1 MGNLC
6 RKYKGNIALFI
17 ACLLVI
23 TSVNWP
29 ISGSWAFAAGQN
41 SVTQGDTSGGD
52 VSGGDV
58 SGGDISGGDVSGG
71 DVSGG
76 DVSGGDVSG
85 GDVSGSDT
93 TKPVF
98 ETTLTVG
105 NEPVKQEKVLNIDD
119 YEQGVTLKVVITD
132 DVSGNGLSHLIYNFG
147 DGQDETV
154 SLKND
159 WEKVTATTEEIVIH
173 KPEQSGTTVIN
184 IMVYD
189 VAGNYEEDTYHFVSD
204 VVAPTVSC
212 SDVDQWHK
220 EPVTLQPSVTDDV
233 EGEINFY
240 YEIYEK
246 NNPSE
251 NPVAEKT
258 GSAVADNEGNVFI
271 QIGEDGYR
279 TVKMYAK
286 DKAGNES
293 EPLEVDV
300 KIDSKAPLGKAYVEY
315 KVDENGKHITIDGK
329 PSVIAKDKISLKLY
343 LQDNYN
349 GLHKKSDYSD
359 IASMEVEF
367 NGRKQTVIP
376 DSESV
381 ALKEGKEFTEEEI
394 ETAELEHIYRIFE
407 LTLDTNFGDTDK
419 VVEEIVSELRII
431 SITDHAGN
439 TYQGSIAPTLVDKSD
454 IAFWIIDNVAP
465 VLEEVEYNGTKG
477 KLVDD
482 SFYFT
487 DHGEVKVSIKERYFK
502 NGVEPKVEIETNGN
516 DDWEDVSNLEWAE
529 NLETNT
535 YTATILLPQTD
546 SNDNLET
553 EYRVRVT
560 YEDIVG
566 NKLVSEKEEYNIV
579 DDSFL
584 SELLV
589 RDQKAPVLHDMSI
602 TSTDNINSP
611 ISLIDGLYYVKNLD
625 NEDINVTFTI
635 EDSYFSE
642 DNVTILVWKDE
653 VLQTDAKIEDLTY
666 TQKNNSQ
673 VIGSFG
679 FDSAANPSGTYA
691 FAIVYSDFMGNK
703 MELAE
708 GETFSKDGIVAG
720 EMGDGSY
727 RMNSHLVLDGMAPTL
742 NSITF
747 NAPFQ
752 YANNLVTKDN
762 IQDGNT
768 KLYYHE
774 DIHVTFDITDGF
786 LNEENI
792 KVRLYKNG
800 AEYLEPVTHDVN
812 GELGFTIKAEQD
824 ASADGEYYFT
834 LSYIN
839 NAGTK
844 VELGKEACDAFY
856 ENSFD
861 NHTYTSPILIM
872 DTKAPVIQVT
882 YTGEQ
887 EKVNSLGEIDFY
899 NAPYAAE
906 ITIEEANFRSKE
918 LTDWV
923 NAGGTGEY
931 GITLGAWS
939 FNENGEKEFKKLE
952 DITGTENVKAYQPDV
967 NTQGQY
973 SLTIPIDQEGNHEIE
988 ISYIDMA
995 GNEATIPVKQTVY
1008 DTTRPEIEVSYEIE
1022 NIGFFDFIKYGDLG
1036 FLFAQKKIIV
1046 TAQFKDQ
1053 VSGIGSFKSYING
1066 DTHKSKQ
1073 YDEQIYSNTVT
1084 ETIPLNG
1091 KDFDGNYKM
1100 VVGDWSNHLV
1110 EHNRNY
1116 LIESEET
1123 HESNSDASVTILTQP
1138 SRQVDGVNYYNATIN
1153 DIFFTVNAREDFA
1166 GLSFVEIAPKAGC
1179 FEMETN
1185 AMPDVKANQELTD
1198 NIYQWNVK
1206 EYANGMGIKD
1216 AEIAKSFT
1224 HSGYFEVNDANDKNG
1239 VGIDVLA
1246 MSNTGYTRTASSET
1260 FVIDNT
1266 LPTVVVAFHDTPVNN
1281 ANYKDART
1289 ATITFTE
1296 RNFSSEDIKWNITNT
1311 EGALPA
1317 ISGFTN
1323 DNSTGED
1330 NNLQHTGTVT
1340 FSEDGNYTFSFTF
1353 MDKAGNEV
1361 EYTAEP
1367 FTVDVTA
1374 PVLEEVVYLTSG
1386 SSKVGDIYYY
1396 GEETDITLS
1405 LKERYFDRG
1414 AEPKVELET
1423 NGSWMELNDLE
1434 WKATDSAIYKT
1445 SIPLTKEGDN
1455 EETKYRIR
1463 VTYEDFVGN
1472 KMSSKNASNVVE
1484 NGVFTSNMMV
1494 VDDKAPIL
1502 HKFWIE
1508 PTDHTASSIQ
1518 LIDGLYYVKNQERAD
1533 LNVIFTIEDY
1543 YFDQSNVTINVWKD
1557 GKIQTEAK
1565 IQDLTYKRDESNSN
1579 LMTGSFAFDSAANP
1593 IGSYSFEII
1602 YSDYTGNKMVLA
1614 EDEIFSKN
1622 GVTTGKM
1629 QNGSYKME
1637 HKLVMDSEAPVLNNV
1652 VFNAPYQYANN
1663 FVTQNG
1669 IQNGKTQLY
1678 YNKDIQVT
1686 FQIAD
1691 GFFDHKDVEV
1701 KLYKKDAHYHAFNT
1715 STVISPTLSYQK
1727 GQLSFTI
1734 KATKDSSTDGEYYF
1748 TVSYKD
1754 HSGNKLELG
1763 TQKCDAFYKDSF
1775 KNHTYTSPIMVMDTK
1790 APVVQVAYKGG
1801 VVNHLNQI
1809 DFYNA
1814 PYTAEITIKETNF
1827 RAKELTDWVN
1837 ARGTGQYGISLG
1849 TWTFHTNGNREYKK
1863 LEDIKGTANIKTYNP
1878 KVSKDDR
1885 YSLSIPIHQEGNHEI
1900 GVTYIDMAGNK
1911 AQVVPVKQTVYDK
1924 TRPEMEVSYQVE
1936 DSKFTDFIKYGDLG
1950 FFFSQKKVTIT
1961 AQMKDDVA
1969 GVKEFTHT
1977 VTGKNK
1983 QGETTNKQ
1991 SYTYTFKT
1999 TLPLSNTQEDFDGMI
2014 DMQVQDWSN
2023 NTEQLRQN
2031 HIVESQGT
2039 YNSSSSA
2046 NITINTVPSRL
2057 VDGVKYYNSTAGNIS
2072 FTANAAEN
2080 YAGLR
2085 SVQIIPK
2092 NGSFDMGTNAMPG
2105 IEAKQEMSGVYQ
2117 WNVTNAIAKNF
2128 VHAGSFR
2135 VDESNNKN
2143 GLQVELLASSNAGYT
2158 KTAVSEAFSIDTTPP
2173 SVEVTFNDIPVYN
2186 NSYYGETRI
2195 ATVTFKERNF
2205 SSSDIEWNITNT
2217 DGEQPIIS
2225 SFTND
2230 SSADNDNGLLHV
2242 GTVTFSE
2249 DGDYTFAF
2257 SFMDKAGNRIEYE
2270 AEPFTIDRTVPIIE
2284 VTYDNN
2290 NGANTDYFRDA
2301 RTANIK
2307 IIEHNFKESDVKAT
2321 IGATNNGVAIAAPS
2335 ISSFRSEGDNHY
2347 ATITCNNDSQITFDI
2362 AYTDNA
2368 GNEAVAVEAQSFV
2381 IDLSDPEI
2389 TINQVVDS
2397 SANKGTVAPVI
2408 EVTDTN
2414 FDVNTVD
2421 ITLSGARCGVVD
2433 YENTQTTI
2441 PNGRRITYADF
2452 AYDPSVDDI
2461 YTLKVSI
2468 ADKAGRISE
2477 QEIIFSVNR
2486 FGSTYQ
2492 FSESTK
2498 DILDRYYIN
2507 ENETMVITETNVD
2520 TLEFQEIYLLV
2531 DGEKRNLSQGTDY
2544 TVEETGNQVKW
2555 KQYIYT
2561 LDRHNFEDEGSY
2573 KIIIYSEDKA
2583 ENESDNR
2590 IKDTNIEFVI
2600 DKTAP
2605 ILTIAGVEDDKQYV
2619 LEERLVT
2626 IHVKDNVELDNMT
2639 VTLNSDVEK
2648 YENYTAEEIVDTG
2661 GVVSIHVGSSNSRQY
2676 LTVSAVDKAGNENQ
2690 ARIEK
2695 FLISS
2700 DLFVQFYRNTPLFLG
2715 SIATVG
2721 LTIVGTSYALLF
2733 RKRKSGRGDK

>member
-29 ISGSWAFAAGQN
+29 VSGSWVFAAGQN
-41 SVTQGDTSGGD
+41 SVTGGDILGVDSESSITDDDITGGDTSGGD

-58 SGGDISGGDVSGG
+58 SSGDVSTG
-71 DVSGG
+71 DVSNP
-76 DVSGGDVSG
+76 DA
-85 GDVSGSDT
+85 

-98 ETTLTVG
+98 DTVLTVG
-105 NEPVKQEKVLNIDD
+105 SESVKQDKVLNIAD
-119 YEQGVTLKVVITD
+119 YEQGVSLKLTISD
-132 DVSGNGLSHLIYNFG
+132 DVGGSGLSHLIYNHG
-147 DGQDETV
+147 DDEVKTI
-154 SLKND
+154 SLKKD
-159 WEKVTATTEEIVIH
+159 QEKVTATTEEIVIN
-173 KPEQSGTTVIN
+173 KPDQSGTTVIN
-184 IMVYD
+184 IKVYD
-189 VAGNYEEDTYHFVSD
+189 VAGNYEENTFPVVSD
-204 VVAPTVSC
+204 VIAPSVSC
-212 SDVDQWHK
+212 SDGNQWHK
-220 EPVTLQPSVTDDV
+220 EKVKLQPVLTDDGS
-233 EGEINFY
+233 EEITFY
-240 YEIYEK
+240 YEIYKK

-251 NPVAEKT
+251 NPVPEKT
-258 GSAVADNEGNVFI
+258 GNAIADSKGNVFVE
-271 QIGEDGYR
+271 IGEDGYW
-279 TVKMYAK
+279 TVKMHAK

-293 EPLEVDV
+293 EPLEVEV
-300 KIDSKAPLGKAYVEY
+300 KIDSRAPLGKAYMEY
-315 KVDENGKHITIDGK
+315 KVDENSKFPIKIDDK
-329 PSVIAKDKISLKLY
+329 PSYIAKDKIQLKLY
-343 LQDNYN
+343 LQDDYHYH
-349 GLHKKSDYSD
+349 GLYKKTDYSD

-367 NGRKQTVIP
+367 NGKKQTVIP

-381 ALKEGKEFTEEEI
+381 ALKENKEFTEEEI
-394 ETAELEHIYRIFE
+394 ETAKLEDIYRIFD
-407 LTLDTNFGDTDK
+407 LTLDANFGKTSK
-419 VVEEIVSELRII
+419 ALKEIVSEVRII

-439 TYQGSIAPTLVDKSD
+439 TFQESIAPTFVGGSETV
-454 IAFWIIDNVAP
+454 FWIIDSVAP
-465 VLEEVEYNGTKG
+465 VLEEVEYRGIDG

-482 SFYFT
+482 IFYFT
-487 DHGEVKVSIKERYFK
+487 GKGEVKVSIKERYFE
-502 NGVEPKVEIETNGN
+502 NGVEPKVELHTDGSWKE
-516 DDWEDVSNLEWAE
+516 VSNLEWE
-529 NLETNT
+529 EGLGPNT
-535 YTATILLPQTD
+535 YTTSISIPETEPHH
-546 SNDNLET
+546 NLET

-566 NKLVSEKEEYNIV
+566 NKLVSEKEEYNIEG
-579 DDSFL
+579 DSFISKL
-584 SELLV
+584 MV
-589 RDQKAPVLHDMSI
+589 RDQKAPNLHDFSI
-602 TSTDNINSP
+602 ISTDDNNSP
-611 ISLIDGLYYVKNLD
+611 ITLIDGLYYVKNLE
-625 NEDINVTFTI
+625 NEDINITFTL
-635 EDSYFSE
+635 EDAYFSK
-642 DNVTILVWKDE
+642 DNVTIHVWKDG
-653 VLQTDAKIEDLTY
+653 VLQTDAQIGSIIYQQED
-666 TQKNNSQ
+666 NDHVVS
-673 VIGSFG
+673 SFG
-679 FDSAANPSGTYA
+679 FDSGTSPSGTYA
-691 FAIVYSDFMGNK
+691 FEVIYADHVGNK
-703 MELAE
+703 MVLADDAE
-708 GETFSKDGIVAG
+708 FSKAGITAG
-720 EMGDGSY
+720 KMEDGSY
-727 RMNSHLVLDGMAPTL
+727 RINSHLVLDGMAPTL
-742 NSITF
+742 NSLAF
-747 NAPFQ
+747 NTPFQ
-752 YANNLVTKDN
+752 YANDLITQEN

-768 KLYYHE
+768 RLYYNE
-774 DIHVTFDITDGF
+774 DIQVTFDITDRF
-786 LNEENI
+786 LNRENI
-792 KVRLYKNG
+792 KIRLYKNG
-800 AEYLEPVTHDVN
+800 TECLEPTIHDVN

-839 NAGTK
+839 NAGTQIEQGEE
-844 VELGKEACDAFY
+844 VCDAFY
-856 ENSFD
+856 ENSIKE
-861 NHTYTSPILIM
+861 NTYTSPILVM

-882 YTGEQ
+882 YTE

-899 NAPYAAE
+899 NTPYAAE
-906 ITIEEANFRSKE
+906 ITIEEVNFRSQE

-923 NAGGTGEY
+923 NTGETGEY
-931 GITLGAWS
+931 GISLGTWS
-939 FNENGEKEFKKLE
+939 FNENGEKEYKSLE
-952 DITGTENVKAYQPDV
+952 DIIGTENVKAYQPSV
-967 NTQGQY
+967 NPQGKY
-973 SLTIPIDQEGNHEIE
+973 SLTIPIDQEGNHEIG

-995 GNEATIPVKQTVY
+995 GNEAIIPVKQTVL

-1022 NIGFFDFIKYGDLG
+1022 NIGFLDFIKYGDLG
-1036 FLFAQKKIIV
+1036 FIFAQKKIIV
-1046 TAQFKDQ
+1046 TAEFKDQ
-1053 VSGIGSFKSYING
+1053 VSGVSGFQSYVDGEPHN
-1066 DTHKSKQ
+1066 SKQ
-1073 YDEQIYSNTVT
+1073 YDKQEYSKTITNA
-1084 ETIPLNG
+1084 IPLKG

-1100 VVGDWSNHLV
+1100 VVEDWSNHVV
-1110 EHNRNY
+1110 EHNRKY
-1116 LIESEET
+1116 LVESEET
-1123 HESNSDASVTILTQP
+1123 HESSSEASVTILTQP

-1153 DIFFTVNAREDFA
+1153 DIYFTVNAREDFA
-1166 GLSFVEIAPKAGC
+1166 GLSFVEIAPKEGC
-1179 FEMETN
+1179 FQMETN
-1185 AMPDVKANQELTD
+1185 AMPDVKANQEVTD
-1198 NIYQWNVK
+1198 NIYTWNVK
-1206 EYANGMGIKD
+1206 
-1216 AEIAKSFT
+1216 EIAKSFT
-1224 HSGYFEVNDANDKNG
+1224 HSGYFQINDTNDKNG
-1239 VGIDVLA
+1239 LGIDVLA
-1246 MSNTGYTRTASSET
+1246 MSNTGYSRTASSET
-1260 FVIDNT
+1260 FVLDKT
-1266 LPTVVVAFHDTPVNN
+1266 LPTVSVEFYDTPVNDEN
-1281 ANYKDART
+1281 CYNQART

-1311 EGALPA
+1311 EGTLPA

-1323 DNSTGED
+1323 DNSTGDD

-1396 GEETDITLS
+1396 GEETNITLS
-1405 LKERYFDRG
+1405 LKERYFHRG
-1414 AEPKVELET
+1414 TDPKVALET
-1423 NGSWMELNDLE
+1423 NGSWTELNDLQ
-1434 WKATDSAIYKT
+1434 WKASDTAIYKT
-1445 SIPLTKEGDN
+1445 SIPLTKVGDN

-1472 KMSSKNASNVVE
+1472 KMSSKDSSNVVE
-1484 NGVFTSNMMV
+1484 DGVFTSNIMV

-1508 PTDHTASSIQ
+1508 PTDHNASSIQ
-1518 LIDGLYYVKNQERAD
+1518 LIDGLYYVKNQEIAD
-1533 LNVIFTIEDY
+1533 LNVRFTIEDY
-1543 YFDQSNVTINVWKD
+1543 YFSESNVTINVWRD
-1557 GKIQTEAK
+1557 GKVQKDAQIHN
-1565 IQDLTYKRDESNSN
+1565 LTYKRDEANSN
-1579 LMTGSFAFDSAANP
+1579 LMTGSFAFDSTDNHV
-1593 IGSYSFEII
+1593 GSYFFEII
-1602 YSDYTGNKMVLA
+1602 YTDYSGNKMVLA

-1629 QNGSYKME
+1629 QNGSYQME
-1637 HKLVMDSEAPVLNNV
+1637 HKIVMDSQAPILRNV
-1652 VFNAPYQYANN
+1652 TFNAPYQYANN

-1686 FQIAD
+1686 FQITD
-1691 GFFDHKDVEV
+1691 EFFDHKDVEV
-1701 KLYKKDAHYHAFNT
+1701 KLYKKDAHYHSFDT
-1715 STVISPTLSYQK
+1715 SKFMTPALTYQN
-1727 GQLSFTI
+1727 GQLSFNI
-1734 KATKDSSTDGEYYF
+1734 KTAKDSSTDGEYYF

-1754 HSGNKLELG
+1754 HSGNQLELG
-1763 TQKCDAFYKDSF
+1763 TQTCDAFYKDSF
-1775 KNHTYTSPIMVMDTK
+1775 VSHTYTSPILVMDTK
-1790 APVVQVAYKGG
+1790 APVVQVSYKGEI
-1801 VVNHLNQI
+1801 VNRLNQI

-1814 PYTAEITIKETNF
+1814 PYIAEITIKERNF

-1837 ARGTGQYGISLG
+1837 TRGTGQYGISLG
-1849 TWTFHTNGNREYKK
+1849 TWTFNTNGEREYKK
-1863 LEDIKGTANIKTYNP
+1863 LEDIVGTANIKAYQP
-1878 KVSKDDR
+1878 KVNTDDR
-1885 YSLSIPIHQEGNHEI
+1885 YSLSIPINQEGNHEL

-1961 AQMKDDVA
+1961 AQVKDNVA
-1969 GVKEFTHT
+1969 GVKELTHT

-1983 QGETTNKQ
+1983 QGEPTNKQ

-1999 TLPLSNTQEDFDGMI
+1999 TLPLTQKEQDYDGMI

-2023 NTEQLRQN
+2023 NTEQQRQN
-2031 HIVESQGT
+2031 HIVETQGT
-2039 YNSSSSA
+2039 YHTSSSA
-2046 NITINTVPSRL
+2046 NITINTAASRE
-2057 VDGVKYYNSTAGNIS
+2057 VDGIKYYNSTIGNII
-2072 FTANAAEN
+2072 FTVNAAEQ

-2085 SVQIIPK
+2085 SVQVAPR
-2092 NGSFDMGTNAMPG
+2092 NGSFDMGTNAMPA

-2117 WNVTNAIAKNF
+2117 WNVTNAIVKNF
-2128 VHAGSFR
+2128 SHTGSFKAS
-2135 VDESNNKN
+2135 ESNNKN
-2143 GLQVELLASSNAGYT
+2143 GLQVELSALSNAGYT

-2186 NSYYGETRI
+2186 NSFYGETRV

-2205 SSSDIEWNITNT
+2205 WSNDIEWNITNS
-2217 DGEQPIIS
+2217 DGELPVIS
-2225 SFTND
+2225 GFS
-2230 SSADNDNGLLHV
+2230 NDNSSENDNELLHI

-2270 AEPFTIDRTVPIIE
+2270 AEPFTIDCTAPIVEI
-2284 VTYDNN
+2284 TYDNN
-2290 NGANTDYFRDA
+2290 NGANSDYFRDA

-2307 IIEHNFKESDVKAT
+2307 ITEHNFKESDVKAT
-2321 IGATNNGVAIAAPS
+2321 IGATNNGVAVAAPN
-2335 ISSFRSEGDNHY
+2335 ISSFRSEGDYHY
-2347 ATITCNNDSQITFDI
+2347 ATISCNNDSEITFDI

-2368 GNEAVAVEAQSFV
+2368 GNEAVAVESQSFV

-2389 TINQVVDS
+2389 TIDQVVDS

-2414 FDVNTVD
+2414 FDANTVD
-2421 ITLSGARCGVVD
+2421 ITLSGARCGVVN
-2433 YENTQTTI
+2433 YENTQTPI
-2441 PNGRRITYADF
+2441 PNGRRIAYADF
-2452 AYDPSVDDI
+2452 AYDASVDDI
-2461 YTLKVSI
+2461 YTLKVSV

-2498 DILDRYYIN
+2498 NILDRYYIN

-2544 TVEETGNQVKW
+2544 TVEETGNQEKW

-2561 LDRHNFEDEGSY
+2561 LDKHNFEEEGSY
-2573 KIIIYSEDKA
+2573 KIIIYSQDKA

-2590 IKDTNIEFVI
+2590 IKDTNIEFIV

-2605 ILTIAGVEDDKQYV
+2605 ILTIAGIEDDKQYV

-2639 VTLNSDVEK
+2639 VYLNSDVEK
-2648 YENYTAEEIVDTG
+2648 YGNYTTEQIQDTG

-2690 ARIEK
+2690 AGVEK

-2733 RKRKSGRGDK
+2733 RKRKKL